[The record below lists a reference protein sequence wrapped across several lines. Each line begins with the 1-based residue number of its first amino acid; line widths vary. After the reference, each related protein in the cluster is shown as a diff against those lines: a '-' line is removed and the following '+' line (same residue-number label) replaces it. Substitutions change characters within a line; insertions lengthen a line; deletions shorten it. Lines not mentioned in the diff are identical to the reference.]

1 MFFAYT
7 LVSGEGHRFGV
18 SAFTLKRIKNIKK
31 TPIWIVTNQMKRP
44 SKSTAMTFQLI
55 ENLGLLQGVLAFHDF
70 WFQMVIMK
78 CEDHEF

>member
-44 SKSTAMTFQLI
+44 SKS
-55 ENLGLLQGVLAFHDF
+55 HDF
-70 WFQMVIMK
+70 PAHRKPGPITGGPRIS
-78 CEDHEF
+78 

>member
-7 LVSGEGHRFGV
+7 LVSREGHRLGV

-44 SKSTAMTFQLI
+44 SNSTAMTFHLI
-55 ENLGLLQGVLAFHDF
+55 ENLGLLLIILLTFVVTFYKAQKPFY
-70 WFQMVIMK
+70 
-78 CEDHEF
+78 